1 VIIGLGAMIGAGI
14 FAAVGPAAEA
24 AGAGLL
30 IGLGLAA
37 LVASANAASSARL
50 AAVHPLSGGTYVYAT
65 RQLGPFWGYAAGW
78 AFVIGKT
85 ASCAAIALTF
95 ARYAVPGAA
104 KPAAVAAVV
113 VLTAVNYRGVRKTAS
128 LTWVLV
134 SVVVAVLATFVVTVL
149 VSGTTDVGS
158 LTPLWPDE
166 GLAGIL
172 RSAGFMF
179 FAFAGYARVAT
190 LGEEV
195 MYPSRSIPR
204 AVAISVGAALALY
217 AAVAVTAL
225 LVAGPA
231 ELARSPAP
239 IETTAAATGIG
250 ILPTVVRTGAAVAT
264 LGVLLSLLA
273 GLSRTVFA
281 MAADR
286 HLPGAFAEVHPR
298 FRVPHRAEVA
308 VGLVVA
314 LVALFAPLDG
324 AIGLSAFTVLLYYA
338 VTNASA
344 LTLRSEQRWRPR
356 LVAWVGLVGCLL
368 LAGTLP
374 PIVVAVGSG
383 LVIASGVGYAVRR
396 NRSTGGAGR
405 AEGIVEGPE

>member
-1 VIIGLGAMIGAGI
+1 
-14 FAAVGPAAEA
+14 
-24 AGAGLL
+24 
-30 IGLGLAA
+30 
-37 LVASANAASSARL
+37 
-50 AAVHPLSGGTYVYAT
+50 
-65 RQLGPFWGYAAGW
+65 
-78 AFVIGKT
+78 
-85 ASCAAIALTF
+85 
-95 ARYAVPGAA
+95 
-104 KPAAVAAVV
+104 
-113 VLTAVNYRGVRKTAS
+113 
-128 LTWVLV
+128 
-134 SVVVAVLATFVVTVL
+134 
-149 VSGTTDVGS
+149 
-158 LTPLWPDE
+158 
-166 GLAGIL
+166 
-172 RSAGFMF
+172 
-179 FAFAGYARVAT
+179 
-190 LGEEV
+190 
-195 MYPSRSIPR
+195 
-204 AVAISVGAALALY
+204 
-217 AAVAVTAL
+217 
-225 LVAGPA
+225 
-231 ELARSPAP
+231 
-239 IETTAAATGIG
+239 
-250 ILPTVVRTGAAVAT
+250 
-264 LGVLLSLLA
+264 
-273 GLSRTVFA
+273 